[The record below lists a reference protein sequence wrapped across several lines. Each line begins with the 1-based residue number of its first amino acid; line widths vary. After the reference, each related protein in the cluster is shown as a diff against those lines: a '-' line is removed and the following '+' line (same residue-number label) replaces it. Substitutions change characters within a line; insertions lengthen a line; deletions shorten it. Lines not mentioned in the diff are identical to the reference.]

1 MENSQKIGLPPKLI
15 GMLKTIYDSIECR
28 VRINGKDSE
37 PFQILVGLLQGDSNS
52 TILFNIV
59 FAVIFQI
66 TNQRL
71 ENIGIK
77 RLLQINKNVFKVLQS
92 KAKGE
97 IINIYLTLFLL
108 MIPAYVRILIMK
120 RISNLQYCRLNL

>member
-1 MENSQKIGLPPKLI
+1 MKAYDSIQRPILWKILKKIGLPSKLI

-28 VRINGKDSE
+28 VHINIDGKDSE

-59 FAVIFQI
+59 FAVILQI

-77 RLLQINKNVFKVLQS
+77 LRLRIDKKFFKVLQS

-97 IINIYLTLFLL
+97 IINILDFIFADDTYT
-108 MIPAYVRILIMK
+108 
-120 RISNLQYCRLNL
+120 CRY